1 MASRSFVAKNRK
13 ILTWLLAGALA
24 VLVLFSQSYWEQKR
38 IISDTFFLIGVIL
51 VGIATVGRLWCL
63 LYISGYK
70 TETLITT
77 GPYSACRN
85 PLYFFSLLGGV
96 GVGLAS
102 ETLTI
107 PLVILIGFA
116 LYYPFVIRAEEKKL
130 HRLHEKDFESYM
142 NSTPRFIPSFRG
154 LKEPQEYVVRPRVFR
169 KGLFD
174 ALWFVWLVGV
184 LELVEA
190 LHEYNT
196 LPIFLKLY

>member
-130 HRLHEKDFESYM
+130 HRLHDCSMLF
-142 NSTPRFIPSFRG
+142 G
-154 LKEPQEYVVRPRVFR
+154 LY
-169 KGLFD
+169 G
-174 ALWFVWLVGV
+174 WLGYWSSWKHFTSII
-184 LELVEA
+184 LC
-190 LHEYNT
+190 
-196 LPIFLKLY
+196 PFS